1 MQGTIEFE
9 VGVGGVSRGGA
20 KGLRGLLGKG
30 PGAARG
36 AANWK
41 SVKAFQHTFNK
52 HGQGAK
58 VTRSLTDTAR
68 STGKAQGQ
76 WLDNQAAADLL
87 QSHRGAIDGP
97 TSIRIPD
104 GLGQVVRPDGSIVG
118 ATHATLVPGPN
129 GFITAYPIP

>member
-1 MQGTIEFE
+1 M
-9 VGVGGVSRGGA
+9 SP
-20 KGLRGLLGKG
+20 L
-30 PGAARG
+30 AARRTVRSVRAESRQTYDWRAASAKG

-41 SVKAFQHTFNK
+41 SVKAFQHAFGK

-58 VTRSLTDTAR
+58 VTRSLMDTAR

-87 QSHRGAIDGP
+87 QSLRGGIDGP
-97 TSIRIPD
+97 TSVPIPT
-104 GLGQVVRPDGSIVG
+104 GLGQVVKADGAIVE

-129 GFITAYPIP
+129 GFITAYPIL